1 MGKRKI
7 AVILLLAS
15 LLAAGCQRQQWE
27 EATEA
32 DDTEQ
37 GAEVS
42 LMKSEENEENLLQE
56 YYALL
61 MTTKEKEDVY
71 RFLEKHA
78 AGAEPKDADQLVN
91 GLIGYLTDVDAV
103 DYNRL
108 VKQKNNFTVEMQEFI
123 ELMKQE
129 QNTPAVFGSKI
140 NVPLSE
146 LLLRVE
152 QMEEHARKYPEG
164 ITYQYI
170 YEKYCQLMCAGITGF
185 YDGASDWSNCYLD
198 TDQLH
203 IEEAA
208 VLAYTDFT
216 AAYPDSYTSDI
227 LQEYLNLLSE
237 NDRLFTK
244 QVKKFYG
251 RIESVIK
258 ENFPVE

>member
-7 AVILLLAS
+7 AMILLLAS
-15 LLAAGCQRQQWE
+15 LLVVGCRQKRQE
-27 EATEA
+27 EAPKA
-32 DDTEQ
+32 ADTEQ
-37 GAEVS
+37 GTEVS
-42 LMKSEENEENLLQE
+42 LVKSEENDENLLQE

-61 MTTKEKEDVY
+61 MTAKEKEDVY
-71 RFLEKHA
+71 LFLEKHA

-91 GLIGYLTDVDAV
+91 GLIGYLTDADAV

-108 VKQKNNFTVEMQEFI
+108 VKQKNYFTVEMQEYI
-123 ELMKQE
+123 ELMKKE
-129 QNTPAVFGSKI
+129 QNMPAVSGLKI
-140 NVPLSE
+140 NVSLRE

-164 ITYQYI
+164 ITYPYI
-170 YEKYCQLMCAGITGF
+170 YDKYCELMCAGITGF
-185 YDGASDWSNCYLD
+185 YDGSSDWSNCYLD

-203 IEEAA
+203 IEDAA
-208 VLAYTDFT
+208 VLAYTDFA

-227 LQEYLNLLSE
+227 LKEYLSLLSE
-237 NDRLFTK
+237 NDKLFTK
-244 QVKKFYG
+244 PVKKFYG

>member
-1 MGKRKI
+1 MGKRKT
-7 AVILLLAS
+7 AVVLLLAS
-15 LLAAGCQRQQWE
+15 LLAAGCQWQQWE
-27 EATEA
+27 EAPKTA
-32 DDTEQ
+32 DTEQ
-37 GAEVS
+37 GTEVS

-71 RFLEKHA
+71 LFLEKHA
-78 AGAEPKDADQLVN
+78 ANAKPKDADQLVN
-91 GLIGYLTDVDAV
+91 GLIGYLTDADAV

-108 VKQKNNFTVEMQEFI
+108 VKQKNYFTVEMQEYI

-129 QNTPAVFGSKI
+129 QNTPAVFGLKI

-152 QMEEHARKYPEG
+152 KMEEHARKYPEG
-164 ITYQYI
+164 ITYPYI
-170 YEKYCQLMCAGITGF
+170 YEKYCELMCAGITGF

-198 TDQLH
+198 SDQMH

-227 LQEYLNLLSE
+227 LREYLNLLSE

-244 QVKKFYG
+244 PVKKFYG
-251 RIESVIK
+251 KIESVIK

>member
-1 MGKRKI
+1 MKKREM

-15 LLAAGCQRQQWE
+15 LLAAGCRRQQPE
-27 EATEA
+27 GEPETA
-32 DDTEQ
+32 DTER
-37 GAEVS
+37 GTEVS
-42 LMKSEENEENLLQE
+42 LMRSEENEENLLQE

-71 RFLEKHA
+71 LFLENHV
-78 AGAEPKDADQLVN
+78 AGARPKDADQLVN
-91 GLIGYLTDVDAV
+91 GLINYLTDADAA

-108 VKQKNNFTVEMQEFI
+108 MKQKNYFTEEMQEYI

-129 QNTPAVFGSKI
+129 QNMPVVSGGKI

-146 LLLRVE
+146 LLLRAE

-164 ITYQYI
+164 ITYPYI
-170 YEKYCQLMCAGITGF
+170 YEKYCELMCAGITGF
-185 YDGASDWSNCYLD
+185 YDGSSDWSNCYLD
-198 TDQLH
+198 SDQLH
-203 IEEAA
+203 IEEEA
-208 VLAYTDFT
+208 VLAYTDFA
-216 AAYPDSYTSDI
+216 AAYPDSHTSDI

-258 ENFPVE
+258 EHFPVE